1 MSGKIMKRLFEFRIF
16 LSAME
21 AESLFQ
27 RVSAAKTRPI
37 FSDFPMAHDINR
49 GFRQINYL
57 KELHNQISIFLRI
70 HLNLIMDFFINLL
83 LIRIY
88 SWICYVIRQFFC
100 FESNARF
107 FNYNLQVY
115 KCRTDNQQIKINYV
129 FAFRK

>member
-27 RVSAAKTRPI
+27 RVSAAKKRPI

-57 KELHNQISIFLRI
+57 KKLNNQISIFLRI
-70 HLNLIMDFFINLL
+70 HLNLIMDFFYKPVVNSDLFMDLLCDSSILL
-83 LIRIY
+83 L
-88 SWICYVIRQFFC
+88 
-100 FESNARF
+100 
-107 FNYNLQVY
+107 
-115 KCRTDNQQIKINYV
+115 
-129 FAFRK
+129 